1 MYFDVR
7 WSKWLA
13 DTIPGTR
20 RRVEFGGAR
29 IFFPE
34 ERWREFNRELRDHWL
49 SATQPA
55 GDHAARAAAMT
66 E

>member
-1 MYFDVR
+1 VYFDLR

-20 RRVEFGGAR
+20 RRVELDGAR

-34 ERWREFNRELRDHWL
+34 ERWMEFNTLLREHWQEWG
-49 SATQPA
+49 S
-55 GDHAARAAAMT
+55 
-66 E
+66 